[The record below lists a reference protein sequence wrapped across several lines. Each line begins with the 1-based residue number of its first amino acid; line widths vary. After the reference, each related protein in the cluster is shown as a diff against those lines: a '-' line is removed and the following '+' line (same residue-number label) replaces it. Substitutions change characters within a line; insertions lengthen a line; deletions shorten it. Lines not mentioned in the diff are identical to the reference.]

1 MDVSLLDKNNNMY
14 MRKYTINSIDSFP
27 EFRNKLY
34 LSKIIISIS
43 ILSLILGVYILI
55 KGNYYFNPNYNFT
68 SLNFLYYYIII
79 FTFDLLGILFLSFL
93 ITLFIKLFIAIKK
106 CFKSRNK
113 DIIEK
118 EILLEENSINNNI
131 SLREIENADNIG
143 LIPYTL
149 SIGIFLNIILYVFGF
164 PCSFYLIYCLMKND
178 IYSNFI
184 DFSLIYLFIV
194 INSIS
199 GGIFL
204 FILFAFIRNRTY
216 NSLRK
221 MSFNYD
227 EDNLMAVYKEVKD
240 AINMVN

>member
-1 MDVSLLDKNNNMY
+1 MDVSLLDKNNNTH

-79 FTFDLLGILFLSFL
+79 FTFGLFGILFLSFL

-118 EILLEENSINNNI
+118 EILLEENNINNNI

-164 PCSFYLIYCLMKND
+164 PCSFYLIYCLIKND

-184 DFSLIYLFIV
+184 DFFLIYLFIV
-194 INSIS
+194 INNIS

>member
-1 MDVSLLDKNNNMY
+1 MDVSLLDKNNNMH

-34 LSKIIISIS
+34 LSKIIVSIS
-43 ILSLILGVYILI
+43 ILSLIFGIYILI

-79 FTFDLLGILFLSFL
+79 FTFDLFGILFLSFL

-131 SLREIENADNIG
+131 SLKEIENADNIG

-194 INSIS
+194 INCIS

-221 MSFNYD
+221 MSFSYD

>member
-79 FTFDLLGILFLSFL
+79 FTFDLFGILFLSFL

>member
-1 MDVSLLDKNNNMY
+1 MDVSLLDKNNNTH

-79 FTFDLLGILFLSFL
+79 FTFDLFGILFLSFL

-118 EILLEENSINNNI
+118 EILLEENNINNKI

>member
-1 MDVSLLDKNNNMY
+1 MDVSLLDKNNNTH

-34 LSKIIISIS
+34 LSKIIVSIS
-43 ILSLILGVYILI
+43 ILSLIFGIYILI

-79 FTFDLLGILFLSFL
+79 FTFDLFGILFLSFL

-118 EILLEENSINNNI
+118 EILLEENNINNKI

>member
-1 MDVSLLDKNNNMY
+1 MDVSLLDKNNNMH

-34 LSKIIISIS
+34 LSKIIVSIS
-43 ILSLILGVYILI
+43 ILSLIFGIYILI

-79 FTFDLLGILFLSFL
+79 FTFDLFGILFLSFL

-118 EILLEENSINNNI
+118 EILLEENNINNNI

>member
-1 MDVSLLDKNNNMY
+1 MDVSLLDKNNNMH

-79 FTFDLLGILFLSFL
+79 FTFGLFGILFLSFL
-93 ITLFIKLFIAIKK
+93 ITLCIKLFIAIKK

-164 PCSFYLIYCLMKND
+164 PCSFYLIYCLVKNN

-184 DFSLIYLFIV
+184 DFFLIYLFIV
-194 INSIS
+194 INNIS

>member
-1 MDVSLLDKNNNMY
+1 MDVSLLDKNNNMH

-34 LSKIIISIS
+34 LSKIIVSIS
-43 ILSLILGVYILI
+43 ILSLIFGIYILI

-79 FTFDLLGILFLSFL
+79 FTFDLFGILFLSFL

>member
-1 MDVSLLDKNNNMY
+1 MDVSLLDKNNNMH
-14 MRKYTINSIDSFP
+14 MRKYTINSRDSFP

-79 FTFDLLGILFLSFL
+79 FTFDLFGILFLSFL

-118 EILLEENSINNNI
+118 EILLEENNINNNI

>member
-1 MDVSLLDKNNNMY
+1 MDVSLLDKNNNTH

-79 FTFDLLGILFLSFL
+79 FTFGLFGILFLSFL

-184 DFSLIYLFIV
+184 DFFLIYLFIV
-194 INSIS
+194 INNIS

>member
-79 FTFDLLGILFLSFL
+79 FTFDLFGILFLSFL

-118 EILLEENSINNNI
+118 EILLEENNINNKI

>member
-43 ILSLILGVYILI
+43 ILSLILGVFILI

-79 FTFDLLGILFLSFL
+79 FTFDLFGILFLSFL

-118 EILLEENSINNNI
+118 EILLEENNINNNI

>member
-1 MDVSLLDKNNNMY
+1 MDVSLLDKNNNTH

-79 FTFDLLGILFLSFL
+79 FTFDLFGILFLSFL

-118 EILLEENSINNNI
+118 EILLEENNINNNI

>member
-1 MDVSLLDKNNNMY
+1 MDVSLLDKNNNMH

-79 FTFDLLGILFLSFL
+79 FTFDLFGILFLSFL

-118 EILLEENSINNNI
+118 EILLEENNINNNI

>member
-1 MDVSLLDKNNNMY
+1 MDVSLLDKNNNTH

-34 LSKIIISIS
+34 LSKIIVSIS
-43 ILSLILGVYILI
+43 ILSLIFGIYILI

-79 FTFDLLGILFLSFL
+79 FTFDLFGILFLSFL

-118 EILLEENSINNNI
+118 EILLEENNINNNI
-131 SLREIENADNIG
+131 SLREIESADNIG

-194 INSIS
+194 INCIS

-221 MSFNYD
+221 MSFSYD

>member
-79 FTFDLLGILFLSFL
+79 FTFGLFGILFLSFL

-118 EILLEENSINNNI
+118 EILLEENNINNNI

>member
-1 MDVSLLDKNNNMY
+1 MDVSLLDKNNNTH

-34 LSKIIISIS
+34 LSKIIVSIS
-43 ILSLILGVYILI
+43 ILSLIFGIYILI

-79 FTFDLLGILFLSFL
+79 FTFDLFGILFLSFL

-118 EILLEENSINNNI
+118 EILLEENNINNNI

>member
-43 ILSLILGVYILI
+43 ILSVILGVYILI

-79 FTFDLLGILFLSFL
+79 FTFGLFGILFLSFL

-118 EILLEENSINNNI
+118 EILLEENNINNNI

>member
-79 FTFDLLGILFLSFL
+79 FTFDLFGILFLSFL

-118 EILLEENSINNNI
+118 EILLEENNINNNI